1 MPRGLPDSPGQRCV
15 LLSAYITIEDALWDF
30 DPFQSPPP
38 RIWVGDGRD
47 WIKRGQDNVDTSISR
62 RRHERTGGPHR
73 TSRGGGALIEIGIDE
88 GACSAASTRGA
99 ERSRLAGT
107 AGTRRCVERCCA
119 STRQTRRSDS
129 FNPDRTWS
137 MQARRRA
144 GLRSFPLQPPRE
156 SFCPRLD
163 RRRRGVAGRSPPRA
177 PSSASPD
184 PSSVH
189 RTPDA
194 TYSK

>member
-1 MPRGLPDSPGQRCV
+1 MDCRIPQVSGASCFRLTSQLRTHFGISIHFSHLHHEYGSGMGETGSNEDRTMSIQVSPG
-15 LLSAYITIEDALWDF
+15 AAMKEPA
-30 DPFQSPPP
+30 
-38 RIWVGDGRD
+38 GR
-47 WIKRGQDNVDTSISR
+47 
-62 RRHERTGGPHR
+62 HR